1 MGLRISSRILIATFA
16 LFCACVVA
24 AQQLPPPEPPKPM
37 PSAQGSTANL
47 RVTTTEVL
55 VPTLVEKHDGG
66 ILYGLKPQDFV
77 LEDNGKPQTIKMQEE
92 MDTAPVALVVAV
104 ELGGASVLEFDKLAK
119 LGPLLDVFLSDPRSQ
134 VALVGFDS
142 SQHLIQDYTHAG
154 DQVNAELK
162 ELQPGD
168 GGASILDTVNYAVTL
183 LETQP
188 KEYRRVLLLISE
200 ERDHGSKYTKPV
212 QLIRKIGE
220 SDVLVLSVSFSP
232 ALAELGHDVKDNG
245 EDRTMNM
252 VSALVMAVKAFKKNV
267 AKEVAEMSGG
277 EYTTFVGDKR
287 FEERVL
293 SAAKDAR
300 NRYLITFSPSD
311 PTPGL
316 HSIRVRTAQDY
327 GARIVARANYWLE
340 GQTTG
345 SSQ

>member
-1 MGLRISSRILIATFA
+1 
-16 LFCACVVA
+16 
-24 AQQLPPPEPPKPM
+24 
-37 PSAQGSTANL
+37 
-47 RVTTTEVL
+47 
-55 VPTLVEKHDGG
+55 
-66 ILYGLKPQDFV
+66 
-77 LEDNGKPQTIKMQEE
+77 
-92 MDTAPVALVVAV
+92 
-104 ELGGASVLEFDKLAK
+104 
-119 LGPLLDVFLSDPRSQ
+119 
-134 VALVGFDS
+134 
-142 SQHLIQDYTHAG
+142 
-154 DQVNAELK
+154 
-162 ELQPGD
+162 
-168 GGASILDTVNYAVTL
+168 
-183 LETQP
+183 
-188 KEYRRVLLLISE
+188 
-200 ERDHGSKYTKPV
+200 
-212 QLIRKIGE
+212 
-220 SDVLVLSVSFSP
+220 
-232 ALAELGHDVKDNG
+232 
-245 EDRTMNM
+245 MNM